1 MGDDKLL
8 TLLPLIFFFFGR
20 EIEGLYE
27 QFVGA
32 GSLASSEETGWG
44 CWVKY

>member
-8 TLLPLIFFFFGR
+8 TLLPLNFFERNRG
-20 EIEGLYE
+20 IVYLYE

-32 GSLASSEETGWG
+32 GSLAGSEETGWG
-44 CWVKY
+44 CWVK